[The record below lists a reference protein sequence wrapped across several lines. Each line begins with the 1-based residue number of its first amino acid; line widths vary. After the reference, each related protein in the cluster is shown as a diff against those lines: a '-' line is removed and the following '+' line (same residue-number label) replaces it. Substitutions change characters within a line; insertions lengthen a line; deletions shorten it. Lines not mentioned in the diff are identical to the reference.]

1 MSTSS
6 FDIPEK
12 RLFRPDEVASIFGV
26 SRFTVYRWCDCG
38 KLDFVRIGPRM
49 MRVERE
55 SVIKFIRICDEDE

>member
-1 MSTSS
+1 MPTTS

-26 SRFTVYRWCDCG
+26 ARVTVYRWCDSG
-38 KLDFVRIGPRM
+38 KMDFIRIGPRM

-55 SVIKFIRICDEDE
+55 SVIKFIRISDTE